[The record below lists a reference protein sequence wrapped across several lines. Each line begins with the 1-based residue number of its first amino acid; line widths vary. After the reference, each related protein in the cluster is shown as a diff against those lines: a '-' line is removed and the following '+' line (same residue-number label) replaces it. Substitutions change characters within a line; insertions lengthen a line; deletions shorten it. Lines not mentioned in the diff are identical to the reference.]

1 MTVTTDR
8 RGRGPAPQ
16 PAPAVRRTGSGRD
29 RGSATAEF
37 AVAMPGV
44 VLLLLVGL
52 TAVAALIAKVE
63 CVDAAREAARAAARG
78 DNGVAAGSRAAP
90 AHARVSVSTGES
102 IRATVTAPVIPLGS
116 VLSSLTVSASAVAEP
131 EPGVVP

>member
-1 MTVTTDR
+1 MPGSR
-8 RGRGPAPQ
+8 RE
-16 PAPAVRRTGSGRD
+16 

-63 CVDAAREAARAAARG
+63 CVDAAREAARTAARG
-78 DNGVAAGSRAAP
+78 DNGVAAGTRAAP
-90 AHARVSVSTGES
+90 THAHVSVSTGES
-102 IRATVTAPVIPLGS
+102 VRATVTAPVIPLGS
-116 VLSSLTVSASAVAEP
+116 VLSSLTVSGSAVAEA
-131 EPGVVP
+131 EPGVAP

>member
-1 MTVTTDR
+1 MSEPSHAGAVSLNE
-8 RGRGPAPQ
+8 PAPV
-16 PAPAVRRTGSGRD
+16 APPGSRRE
-29 RGSATAEF
+29 RGAATAEF

-78 DNGVAAGSRAAP
+78 ADGAAAGARAAP
-90 AHARVSVSTGES
+90 AHAQVSVSTGRS
-102 IRATVTAPVIPLGS
+102 VRATVTAPVIPLGS
-116 VLSSLTVSASAVAEP
+116 VLSSLTVSGSAVAEA